1 MKKIVTTDIT
11 PAKKSLD
18 PKFRDLPNIIKP
30 LVEEKSMEF
39 VVKGDGPCF
48 IRTTGAHIFGDED
61 EAPQLARDL
70 NTHKAE
76 YRQTYEEKISADFRM
91 LVTIGIHGETKQF
104 ATSTE
109 YFDWLQDSRKAAYMW
124 RGCVDVIAMA
134 QPQPK

>member
-1 MKKIVTTDIT
+1 MDIEVSALEKMELLSVSDNDRKDSENLHMEIDVEKKRKREESLPMKKIVTTDIT

-39 VVKGDGPCF
+39 FVKGDGPCF

-70 NTHKAE
+70 NTH
-76 YRQTYEEKISADFRM
+76 
-91 LVTIGIHGETKQF
+91 
-104 ATSTE
+104 
-109 YFDWLQDSRKAAYMW
+109 
-124 RGCVDVIAMA
+124 
-134 QPQPK
+134 